1 MNLPDACANPS
12 DPNRQM
18 PNPKGS
24 NPQGS
29 NPQGSNPKA
38 PNRSGGIRGDRLS
51 LLACSD
57 PQKLAQ
63 LLLPWADT
71 ERTWLRRPE
80 TGLVMVQGRTG
91 GTGTRFNL
99 GEMSATRCTIRLV
112 ACGSTGVGWVSGR
125 NSKHAESIALADAL
139 LQSPLYREDV
149 FAQVIAPL
157 IAIRQLALEDA
168 AALAASTRVEFFTL
182 TRGE

>member
-1 MNLPDACANPS
+1 MAANSGTIRS
-12 DPNRQM
+12 DQL
-18 PNPKGS
+18 
-24 NPQGS
+24 
-29 NPQGSNPKA
+29 A
-38 PNRSGGIRGDRLS
+38 

-57 PQKLAQ
+57 PKILAQ
-63 LLLPWADT
+63 LLMPWAET

-99 GEMSATRCTIRLV
+99 GEMSATRCTIRLT

-125 NSKHAESIALADAL
+125 SAKHAEFIALADAL
-139 LQSPLYREDV
+139 LQSPAHCEEVR
-149 FAQVIAPL
+149 AKVIEPL
-157 IAIRQLALEDA
+157 IATRQAALEAA
-168 AALAASTRVEFFTL
+168 AALAASTRVEFFTM

>member
-1 MNLPDACANPS
+1 MAANS
-12 DPNRQM
+12 
-18 PNPKGS
+18 GTV
-24 NPQGS
+24 
-29 NPQGSNPKA
+29 
-38 PNRSGGIRGDRLS
+38 RSDRLA

-57 PQKLAQ
+57 PKILAQ
-63 LLLPWADT
+63 LLMPWAET

-99 GEMSATRCTIRLV
+99 GEMSATRCTIRLT

-125 NSKHAESIALADAL
+125 SAKHAEFIALADAL
-139 LQSPLYREDV
+139 LQSPAHCEEVR
-149 FAQVIAPL
+149 AKVIEPL
-157 IAIRQLALEDA
+157 IATRQAALEAA
-168 AALAASTRVEFFTL
+168 AALAASTRVEFFTM

>member
-1 MNLPDACANPS
+1 MNLPDACAHQS
-12 DPNRQM
+12 
-18 PNPKGS
+18 GS
-24 NPQGS
+24 SQE
-29 NPQGSNPKA
+29 GSNPKA
-38 PNRSGGIRGDRLS
+38 ANPGTIRGDRLA

-57 PQKLAQ
+57 PKILAQ
-63 LLLPWADT
+63 LLIPWAET

-99 GEMSATRCTIRLV
+99 GEMSATRCTIRLT

-125 NSKHAESIALADAL
+125 SAKHAEFIALADAL
-139 LQSPLYREDV
+139 LQSPAHCEEVR
-149 FAQVIAPL
+149 AKVIEPL
-157 IAIRQLALEDA
+157 IATRQAALEAA
-168 AALAASTRVEFFTL
+168 AALAASTRVEFFTM

>member
-1 MNLPDACANPS
+1 MAANP
-12 DPNRQM
+12 
-18 PNPKGS
+18 GTI
-24 NPQGS
+24 
-29 NPQGSNPKA
+29 
-38 PNRSGGIRGDRLS
+38 RSDRLA

-57 PQKLAQ
+57 PKILAQ
-63 LLLPWADT
+63 LLMPWAET

-99 GEMSATRCTIRLV
+99 GEMSATRCTIRLT

-125 NSKHAESIALADAL
+125 SAKHAEFIALADAL
-139 LQSPLYREDV
+139 LQSPAHCEEVR
-149 FAQVIAPL
+149 AKVIEPL
-157 IAIRQLALEDA
+157 IATRQAALEAA
-168 AALAASTRVEFFTL
+168 AALAASTRVEFFTM

>member
-1 MNLPDACANPS
+1 MNLPDPCAHPLGSNPGAS
-12 DPNRQM
+12 
-18 PNPKGS
+18 NPKG
-24 NPQGS
+24 
-29 NPQGSNPKA
+29 PKH
-38 PNRSGGIRGDRLS
+38 PDGIRGDRLA

-57 PQKLAQ
+57 PKILAD
-63 LLLPWADT
+63 LLMPWAET

-99 GEMSATRCTIRLV
+99 GEMSATRCTIRLT

-125 NSKHAESIALADAL
+125 NAKHAESIALTDAL
-139 LQSPLYREDV
+139 LQSSSHCD
-149 FAQVIAPL
+149 QVCAKVIEPL
-157 IAIRQLALEDA
+157 ITIRQTELEQA
-168 AALAASTRVEFFTL
+168 AALAASTRVEFFTM

>member
-1 MNLPDACANPS
+1 MAANP
-12 DPNRQM
+12 
-18 PNPKGS
+18 GTI
-24 NPQGS
+24 
-29 NPQGSNPKA
+29 
-38 PNRSGGIRGDRLS
+38 RSDRLA

-57 PQKLAQ
+57 PKVLDQ
-63 LLLPWADT
+63 LLMPWAET

-99 GEMSATRCTIRLV
+99 GEMSATRCTIRLT

-125 NSKHAESIALADAL
+125 SAKHAEFIALADAL
-139 LQSPLYREDV
+139 LQSPAHCEEVR
-149 FAQVIAPL
+149 AKVIEPL
-157 IAIRQLALEDA
+157 IATRQASLEAA
-168 AALAASTRVEFFTL
+168 AALAASTRVEFFTM